1 MKVIV
6 SGAQCVGKT
15 TLINGL
21 PEEYQSYIIKEQ
33 IREAVKQLP
42 NVIKHDLETDDTSQR
57 FFFDLYRD
65 LFLDKK
71 DYISDRGMLD
81 VIAYT
86 KYFVLTG
93 NCSVSC
99 YENMLNDFK
108 KLDLSDVTYVY
119 IPIEFPATEDGFRNT
134 KEDYRRGVNRCLC
147 EVMSECGIEPYV
159 ITGSM
164 LARQTFFTNLL
175 YSVKYHEN
183 I

>member
-1 MKVIV
+1 MKVII

-15 TLINGL
+15 TLINDI
-21 PEEYQSYIIKEQ
+21 PDEFKSMIIKEQ
-33 IREAVKQLP
+33 IRELV
-42 NVIKHDLETDDTSQR
+42 NTYGVKHDLETNDESQMM
-57 FFFDLYRD
+57 FFDIYNDIFNQR
-65 LFLDKK
+65 K

-81 VIAYT
+81 VVAYT

-93 NCSVSC
+93 NCSNDT
-99 YENMLNDFK
+99 YQTMLERFK
-108 KLDLSDVTYVY
+108 KIDKDGVHYVY

-134 KEDYRRGVNRCLC
+134 KEEYRKGVNRCLC

-159 ITGSM
+159 VKGGM
-164 LARQTFFTNLL
+164 LARQTYFNNLL